1 MHRVSLVTI
10 SCIVEILADVN
21 AYEDW
26 VTDTWHSFV
35 ETNTFV
41 TTTEAGG
48 CLEIFCH
55 GKDGG

>member
-1 MHRVSLVTI
+1 MTI